1 MKRTGGGI
9 GVTRYIVNSGGF
21 LSEYF
26 LSTVFQDRKINR
38 EIGRIRSEL
47 ERATGEIWRDY
58 RRGIERLGSES
69 SSREVY
75 RILVRRILGWLGY
88 EKLSR
93 MPVLNDKDEVI
104 DTDFYHYIEDGKR
117 LLLFYFLPFEED
129 LDSGRA
135 RAYKKLKLALFST
148 GVRWGVLTN
157 GRIFRLVKNEALGNA
172 YLDINL
178 RRAWEDGNREV
189 FHLFTLLFHRRSLL
203 PITQE
208 RSILET
214 IEERCKEE
222 AASVGKDLQVSV
234 YAAVERLLREAY
246 RRNPNVDLKKLFEET
261 LIYMFRL
268 LFLFYAESTELL
280 PVDNEIYRLGYSV
293 TALREFILTGSL
305 RAGDDRYFIWD
316 TLDATFRCI
325 NRGVDTTHL
334 KIEPYNGGLFDPRQT
349 QYLSKTKIPDS
360 IMAEIIKDI
369 ALTRPRRGKT
379 RDRVSFREMGISQI
393 GAIYESLLELEPKV
407 AEEDI
412 AVVRKGN
419 EEIFI
424 PYSQLD
430 QTTQPIRIIPK
441 GEAYLSSWGGTRK
454 STGTYYT
461 PKQITEFL
469 VKSALEEQVKDKS
482 PDEIL
487 DIKVVDPAMGSGAFL
502 VAAVNFL
509 GDAYYYAM
517 VKENE
522 EKKKELSE
530 EEIEELRREERWFLD
545 MDVEK
550 GRRVARR
557 RVLENCI
564 YGVDLNPL
572 AVDLAKVSLWLTAM
586 EKNKPLTFLD
596 HKLRPGNSLIGT
608 TKERIIEY
616 PKDVVN
622 IPSLKERAKKNPAL
636 KKRLDSIKDLSKKM
650 HDKLVFFSVPGVDM
664 LANPLLSTIK
674 DLVKYREGLMTPE
687 EEIEDIR
694 VKEDKWRRFVD
705 GEIEEGRRYEKL
717 KKIYDLWTAL
727 WFWEWGD
734 LPDPLEYTLLV
745 DKIINDKEMSD
756 REKSIM
762 ERVQQLRD
770 KYHFFHWELEFP
782 EVFENGGFDAAVGNP
797 PWNTLQPESD
807 EFFSNYEPR
816 FRSYKRKEK
825 VKVME
830 KILDSNSVIRKQW
843 KDYVTRVKNESFFF
857 RTSNFYPHLLGK
869 LDLYNMFLERFF
881 WVIREGGR
889 MSIIVPSGLYTD
901 EGCKELRRMF
911 LERSKI
917 SFLIGVE
924 NREKIFPAIDIRFK
938 YSLFSTLKSS
948 QGKDY
953 KFRAGFF
960 VGSRPKEKKKAILD
974 AREILAGSF
983 APKAE
988 ELENLLPLVL
998 EDGLKISRKLIER
1011 FSPDTLSIMEFKR
1024 QEDIDLAEKIYDD
1037 WPLLGEEIEGAWNV
1051 KFTQEFN
1058 MTSDAHLFITR
1069 RELLA
1074 AGAKPLDKR
1083 ELRWVLEKD
1092 TVVDGRELKKGTY
1105 LPLYEGKMI
1114 WQFDAFYDKPKYW
1127 INKESGDE
1135 KLKGAK
1141 GEIHLHGL
1149 TNEGFYRMGYR
1160 EIASNTNERTLIVS
1174 MVFKNVYANHKL
1186 PLSFEYKSNIKNKEK
1201 ILLTAILNS
1210 ICIDHILRPRATTSV
1225 GRFMLN
1231 ALPIPRLTSGNWFFD
1246 QIVPRAARLICID
1259 EEFAELWEETFRPEW
1274 REIARTSRVGGWE
1287 NLSEKWT
1294 TECGAYGWI
1303 ENNGE
1308 KRDDGDRAQLRA
1320 EIDALV
1326 AHLYGLTR
1334 DEFAYILD
1342 TFPVLRKKEIAAFGE
1357 YRTKRMCLEE
1367 YERFAGIISQIK
1379 RLNPEYIELGPYKKV
1394 HSGR

>member
-26 LSTVFQDRKINR
+26 LSTIFQDRKINR
-38 EIGRIRSEL
+38 EIGRIRTEL

-545 MDVEK
+545 MDVER

-717 KKIYDLWTAL
+717 KEIYDLWTAL
-727 WFWEWGD
+727 WFWEWED

-782 EVFENGGFDAAVGNP
+782 EVFAEGGFDAAVGNP
-797 PWNTLQPESD
+797 PWDTIKTDSD
-807 EFFSNYEPR
+807 GFFSNYIPD
-816 FRSYKRKEK
+816 FRNKKDKKKVIEEILANSPQISQKWEGHVSKIDKFKVFIKESEIYPATSAGAK
-825 VKVME
+825 E
-830 KILDSNSVIRKQW
+830 SRGKINYYQTFV
-843 KDYVTRVKNESFFF
+843 
-857 RTSNFYPHLLGK
+857 
-869 LDLYNMFLERFF
+869 ERFF
-881 WVIREGGR
+881 YLTKNYGFFSIIIPSGFYTDQTSTKLRKLLFDHSELKQIIAIENREG
-889 MSIIVPSGLYTD
+889 IFQDIH
-901 EGCKELRRMF
+901 
-911 LERSKI
+911 RSFKFTLI
-917 SFLIGVE
+917 TGQKGKMTTSTKGAFLIGGSDKRGSLSTFDVGKYIELGIPPNIDELPEILMGINEDGLIIDVGLMRRVSPNNMALMTFKNELEVSLALKIYDEWPLIGDKIEGSWNIEFHRELNQTDNRDLFNYSGRGCLVYGGEMIYIFFHKYAEASRFIEIEKAE
-924 NREKIFPAIDIRFK
+924 NFYNKSRKPYVAYK
-938 YSLFSTLKSS
+938 YYRAAYRAVASHTNEFTLISTILPKNTATIESLRVIELFQRIKSGEIVDLINNLQQLYLVSLLNSIVLNYLVRLKSS
-948 QGKDY
+948 ENISAFIVY
-953 KFRAGFF
+953 ELPLPR
-960 VGSRPKEKKKAILD
+960 LD
-974 AREILAGSF
+974 A
-983 APKAE
+983 
-988 ELENLLPLVL
+988 
-998 EDGLKISRKLIER
+998 
-1011 FSPDTLSIMEFKR
+1011 
-1024 QEDIDLAEKIYDD
+1024 
-1037 WPLLGEEIEGAWNV
+1037 
-1051 KFTQEFN
+1051 
-1058 MTSDAHLFITR
+1058 
-1069 RELLA
+1069 
-1074 AGAKPLDKR
+1074 
-1083 ELRWVLEKD
+1083 
-1092 TVVDGRELKKGTY
+1092 
-1105 LPLYEGKMI
+1105 
-1114 WQFDAFYDKPKYW
+1114 
-1127 INKESGDE
+1127 
-1135 KLKGAK
+1135 
-1141 GEIHLHGL
+1141 
-1149 TNEGFYRMGYR
+1149 
-1160 EIASNTNERTLIVS
+1160 
-1174 MVFKNVYANHKL
+1174 
-1186 PLSFEYKSNIKNKEK
+1186 
-1201 ILLTAILNS
+1201 
-1210 ICIDHILRPRATTSV
+1210 
-1225 GRFMLN
+1225 
-1231 ALPIPRLTSGNWFFD
+1231 GNWFFD
-1246 QIVPRAARLICID
+1246 QIVPRAVRLICVD
-1259 EEFAELWEETFRPEW
+1259 VEFAELWEETFQPEW

-1303 ENNGE
+1303 EINGE